1 MITFLKRAGLFGCL
15 LAAALSVGCADRKS
29 PQTTAENGQME
40 EDTKEEQ
47 ENTGGKVYFL
57 SRHPELQKQ
66 WDGLAAAFEQETGIS
81 VKITTVEE
89 DSYDA
94 VLDAAMQ
101 DRDIPTMFEVHT
113 LEELEKWS
121 GFCLNL
127 KESSL
132 YSEIA
137 EDSSRFARNGDEMAG
152 IGYLEG
158 DSGILYNKKLLSEY
172 CALDGSMI
180 ASADEITNFVVLKAV
195 VEDIQN
201 RKDELGIEGAFA
213 SQSMEEM
220 LADMSGLLK
229 NGADLA
235 CLESFFD
242 LYVSHCVSR
251 EEEIGTKTG
260 KDGAVEFALGEA
272 VFYYGGTWS
281 YETIGGNEVVDGDFG
296 ILPVYIGLE
305 GEQNQGLCRRY
316 RSYFCINKSASKEDE
331 DAALLFLKW
340 LYGEKKEDLAAL
352 ETVEWSP
359 VTDAA
364 EVFREKQAVFW
375 KMMDLEDLPL
385 IREYAQDLAP

>member
-1 MITFLKRAGLFGCL
+1 MIIFLKRAGLFGCL

-152 IGYLEG
+152 IGYL
-158 DSGILYNKKLLSEY
+158 
-172 CALDGSMI
+172 
-180 ASADEITNFVVLKAV
+180 
-195 VEDIQN
+195 
-201 RKDELGIEGAFA
+201 
-213 SQSMEEM
+213 
-220 LADMSGLLK
+220 
-229 NGADLA
+229 
-235 CLESFFD
+235 
-242 LYVSHCVSR
+242 
-251 EEEIGTKTG
+251 
-260 KDGAVEFALGEA
+260 
-272 VFYYGGTWS
+272 
-281 YETIGGNEVVDGDFG
+281 
-296 ILPVYIGLE
+296 
-305 GEQNQGLCRRY
+305 
-316 RSYFCINKSASKEDE
+316 
-331 DAALLFLKW
+331 
-340 LYGEKKEDLAAL
+340 
-352 ETVEWSP
+352 
-359 VTDAA
+359 
-364 EVFREKQAVFW
+364 
-375 KMMDLEDLPL
+375 
-385 IREYAQDLAP
+385 